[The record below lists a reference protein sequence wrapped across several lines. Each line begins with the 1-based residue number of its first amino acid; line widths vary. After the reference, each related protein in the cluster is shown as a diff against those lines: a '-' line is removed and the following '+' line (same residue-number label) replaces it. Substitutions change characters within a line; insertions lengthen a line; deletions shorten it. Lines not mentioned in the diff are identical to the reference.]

1 MRNQLPRHLYNSF
14 ALEPPPSLNS
24 CNPPPPKSFVCALA
38 SPMSLS
44 KQEALRLAKA
54 SISENV
60 TCVKN
65 ISTIARLWG
74 GMGQVYRVVCDTSG
88 GEEQFCIKYMVPRL
102 SSRNNVS
109 LGDQRKLD
117 SYVVEAAFYS
127 EYSAELR
134 SKGVGLAECLLV
146 EQEDNHKTILCLS
159 LLQNAP
165 NDDYYKHTLEWL
177 AHFHA
182 NTWQR
187 DASSLQEVGTY
198 WHLGTRPNEWQSMSS
213 KGWEGRLKL
222 AAPAIDE
229 FLSSTTDI
237 ICWVHGDAKDANVMW
252 DGEKVAMCDFQY
264 VGRGCPAKDL
274 AYFLCSNNVADDDEY
289 VDMYYEM
296 LCSKLDEAPSRIK
309 FDDALELSY
318 CDYLR
323 FMCGWG
329 QWGSDITDR
338 VKRTLDKIDGGK
350 KLASEDA
357 YREAVQEV
365 FG

>member
-1 MRNQLPRHLYNSF
+1 
-14 ALEPPPSLNS
+14 
-24 CNPPPPKSFVCALA
+24 
-38 SPMSLS
+38 MSLS

-60 TCVKN
+60 STVKS

-74 GMGQVYRVVCDTSG
+74 GMGQVYRVIVCSG
-88 GEEQFCIKYMVPRL
+88 EQEEQQFCVKYMAPRL
-102 SSRNNVS
+102 SSSSRIS

-117 SYVVEAAFYS
+117 SYVVEAAFYK
-127 EYSAELR
+127 EYSTELR
-134 SKGVGLAECLLV
+134 SKGVGLAECLFV
-146 EQEDNHKTILCLS
+146 EQDNNNKTILCLS

-182 NTWQR
+182 TTWQR
-187 DASSLQEVGTY
+187 DAASLQAVGTY
-198 WHLGTRPNEWQSMSS
+198 WHLGTRPNEWQSMSNS
-213 KGWEGRLKL
+213 MGWEGRLKL

-229 FLSSTTDI
+229 FLSTTTDI
-237 ICWVHGDAKDANVMW
+237 VSWVHGDAKDANVMW
-252 DGEKVAMCDFQY
+252 DGTKVAMCDFQY

-296 LCSKLDEAPSRIK
+296 LCRKLDDKAPSRTK
-309 FDDALELSY
+309 FDTVLELSY